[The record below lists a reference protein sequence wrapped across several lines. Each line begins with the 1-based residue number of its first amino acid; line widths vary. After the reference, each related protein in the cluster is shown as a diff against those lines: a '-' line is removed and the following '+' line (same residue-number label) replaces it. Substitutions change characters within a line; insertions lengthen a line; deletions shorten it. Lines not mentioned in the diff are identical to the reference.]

1 MDRAPLLLYVI
12 NDTAFFL
19 SHRLPLAAAARKEG
33 WDVHV
38 ATPQKN
44 APEVLGRFGFEHH
57 LIPLTRRGMNPIQE
71 AGTIQAL
78 LRLYRQL
85 QPDLV
90 HHLTIK
96 PVLYGGT
103 AARRAKVPAVVHAV
117 TGLGYVFVAPGP
129 TTALLRTGI
138 RRWYKLALS
147 HPNQRVI
154 FQNPDNLRMFVDQGL
169 LAEDQAVLIRGSG
182 VDVEAFH
189 PLPEAPGPPCIVL
202 ATRMLKD
209 KGVAEFVEAARQLRA
224 AGCAASF
231 VLVGNTD
238 PGNPSAIPRETLEA
252 WDREGA
258 VRWWGFRSDMLDVFG
273 KAHVVC
279 LPSYGEG
286 VPKVLLEAAA
296 CGRPL
301 VASDSPGCREI
312 VRQGETGLLVPPRDA
327 TALAAALRRL
337 AEDPALRGRMGR
349 AGRKLVE
356 AEFSQDHVVARTLAV
371 YRELHTRAG
380 TARGGPQPA
389 PNTLR

>member
-1 MDRAPLLLYVI
+1 MPRDPLLLYVI

-19 SHRLPLAAAARKEG
+19 SHRLPLAAAARKSG

-38 ATPQKN
+38 ATPQKD
-44 APEVLGRFGFEHH
+44 AAATLAGYGFQHH

-154 FQNPDNLRMFVDQGL
+154 FQNPDNLRMFVEEGL
-169 LAEDQAVLIRGSG
+169 VAPPQAVLIRGSG
-182 VDVEAFH
+182 VDVDAFR
-189 PLPEAPGPPCIVL
+189 PGPEDPGPPCVVL
-202 ATRMLKD
+202 ATRMLWD
-209 KGVAEFVEAARQLRA
+209 KGVAEYVEAARQLRA
-224 AGCAASF
+224 EGCGATF

-238 PGNPSAIPRETLEA
+238 PGNPSAIPRETLEG

-258 VRWWGFRSDMLDVFG
+258 VRWWGFRSDMAEVFAR
-273 KAHVVC
+273 AHVVC

-301 VASDSPGCREI
+301 VASDTPGCREI
-312 VRQGETGLLVPPRDA
+312 VRDGETGLLVPPRDA
-327 TALAAALRRL
+327 PALAAALRRL
-337 AEDPALRGRMGR
+337 VGDPALRLRMGR
-349 AGRKLVE
+349 AGRRLVE
-356 AEFSQDHVVARTLAV
+356 TDFSQDHVVDRTLAV
-371 YRELHTRAG
+371 YRELS
-380 TARGGPQPA
+380 PSA
-389 PNTLR
+389 PR